1 MSGKSNKNAVL
12 LTIRT
17 YGIITIGLFLN
28 ALAWTAFLIP
38 SQIVGGGVTGASAL
52 VFFASGIPVAATFL
66 VINAILLVFGIKNL
80 GFGFGIK
87 TIYGVVVLSVFL
99 AILQPLIT
107 EPVVPERFM
116 AAIIG
121 GILGGAS
128 VGLVFTQG
136 GSTGGTDIIAMIIN
150 KYRNISH
157 GRLILLMD
165 VVIISSS
172 WFLFRSLEVMVYG
185 YVTMAVGSYSID
197 MLLMGHRRS
206 VQLFIFSKKPDL
218 IAQRIANDIGR
229 GVTLLQGKG
238 WYSKE
243 DAQVLVVVVRRYETS
258 AVFRAIKE
266 VDPEAFISV
275 ANVMGVYGQG
285 FDPIKY

>member
-1 MSGKSNKNAVL
+1 MKKPHNRILEIIK
-12 LTIRT
+12 T
-17 YGIITIGLFLN
+17 YGIITIGLFIN

-38 SQIVGGGVTGASAL
+38 SEIVGGGITGAAAL
-52 VFFASGIPVAATFL
+52 LFYSTGFPVAITFL
-66 VINAILLVFGIKNL
+66 LVNVILIVLGIKSL
-80 GFGFGIK
+80 GFGFGVK
-87 TIYGVVVLSVFL
+87 TIYGIVMLSFFL
-99 AILQPLIT
+99 GLLGQLIS
-107 EPVVPERFM
+107 EPVVSERFM

-150 KYRNISH
+150 KFRNISH

-165 VVIISSS
+165 VIIISSS
-172 WFLFRSLEVMVYG
+172 WFLFRSIEQMVYG
-185 YVTMAVGSYSID
+185 YVAMGVASYSID

-206 VQLFIFSKKPDL
+206 VQLMIFSRYPDVIAGR
-218 IAQRIANDIGR
+218 IAQDIGR
-229 GVTLLQGKG
+229 GVTMLDAKG

-243 DAQVLVVVVRRYETS
+243 KSTALMVVVRHYETS
-258 AVFRAIKE
+258 SVYRTIKE
-266 VDPEAFISV
+266 VDPDAFISA
-275 ANVMGVYGQG
+275 ANVMGVYGKG

>member
-1 MSGKSNKNAVL
+1 MAAKRKIHPVL
-12 LTIRT
+12 QTVKT
-17 YGIITIGLFLN
+17 YGIITIGLFMN

-38 SQIVGGGVTGASAL
+38 SEIVGGGVTGVGAL
-52 VFFASGIPVAATFL
+52 VFYATGIPVFATYL
-66 VINAILLVFGIKNL
+66 LINVILLVFGIKSL
-80 GFGFGIK
+80 GFGFGIR
-87 TIYGVVVLSVFL
+87 TIYGIVVLSLFL
-99 AILQPLIT
+99 GILQQLIT
-107 EPVVPERFM
+107 EPVVTERFM
-116 AAIIG
+116 AAILG

-136 GSTGGTDIIAMIIN
+136 GSTGGTDIIALIIN

-172 WFLFRSLEVMVYG
+172 WFLFQSLEVMVYG
-185 YVTMAVGSYSID
+185 YVTMAVASYSID

-206 VQLFIFSKKPDL
+206 VQLFIFSKNPEP

-258 AVFRAIKE
+258 AVFRTIKE
-266 VDPEAFISV
+266 ADPEAFITV

-285 FDPIKY
+285 FDPIK